1 MRACTYDEL
10 VRFRAPGGFIEAVT
24 RAAREESQ
32 TASEWLRRAALD
44 RLKEASQH
52 STAGE

>member
-10 VRFRAPGGFIEAVT
+10 IRFRAPEGFFAAVT

-44 RLKEASQH
+44 RLKEASQN
-52 STAGE
+52 SVTVE